1 MTHSVLRF
9 SLKPGVRD
17 EFVQTFRELEV
28 LAVSSAL
35 PGFRNGQLHLD
46 VEDPDSAMVIAAWDS
61 PEAYQGWLDS
71 PAREAI
77 GDRLEPFWAQPP
89 EGRVV
94 TLVQEVGPGP
104 GVSAR

>member
-1 MTHSVLRF
+1 MTHSVLTF

-17 EFVQTFRELEV
+17 EFVRTFRELEV

-35 PGFRNGQLHLD
+35 PGYRNGQLHVD
-46 VEDPDSAMVIAAWDS
+46 TEDAETAMVIAAWDS

-77 GDRLEPFWAQPP
+77 GDRLEPFWAGPP
-89 EGRVV
+89 HGRVV
-94 TLVQEVGPGP
+94 TLVQEVGPGTP
-104 GVSAR
+104 VSGR